1 MHRMV
6 ERELFLYYTCIPG
19 EMFCRGRRR
28 IAVHKAVNIRWNTE
42 VRLLVVVRQELS
54 HLIATRTT

>member
-1 MHRMV
+1 
-6 ERELFLYYTCIPG
+6 
-19 EMFCRGRRR
+19 MFCRGRRR